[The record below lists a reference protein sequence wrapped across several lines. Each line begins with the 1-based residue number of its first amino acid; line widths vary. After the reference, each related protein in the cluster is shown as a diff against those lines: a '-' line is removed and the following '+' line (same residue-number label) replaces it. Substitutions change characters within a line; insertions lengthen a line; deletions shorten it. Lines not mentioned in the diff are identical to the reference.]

1 MPITEPMRIIIEI
14 KISYQGTVLMAILVN
29 MDMGDVNGI
38 KEQTNIKVLSISP
51 KASESITIKYAT
63 INNIVIGV
71 KNL

>member
-1 MPITEPMRIIIEI
+1 MTEPMRIRIEN

-29 MDMGDVNGI
+29 MEMGAVNGI
-38 KEQTNIKVLSISP
+38 KEQTNIKVLSILP
-51 KASESITIKYAT
+51 KASESITAKYAT

>member
-1 MPITEPMRIIIEI
+1 MTEPMRIRIEN

-29 MDMGDVNGI
+29 IDIGAVNGI